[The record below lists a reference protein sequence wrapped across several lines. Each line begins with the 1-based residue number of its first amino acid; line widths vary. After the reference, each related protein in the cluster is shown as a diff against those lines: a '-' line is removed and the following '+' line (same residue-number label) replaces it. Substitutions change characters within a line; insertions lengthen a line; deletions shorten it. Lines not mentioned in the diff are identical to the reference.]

1 MTYKP
6 TDHTDY
12 DRLRAQARSL
22 SNAMLHHRVADA
34 ERAARSVE
42 VLEQQGLCPSLSSQQ
57 LLDEASFFRSYL
69 RKRVAGLTDDEIQEA
84 SEVSNRA

>member
-1 MTYKP
+1 
-6 TDHTDY
+6 
-12 DRLRAQARSL
+12 
-22 SNAMLHHRVADA
+22 
-34 ERAARSVE
+34 VE

>member
-6 TDHTDY
+6 NNHPDY
-12 DRLRAQARSL
+12 DKLRAAARSL
-22 SNAMLHHRVADA
+22 TDTMLYQRVTDA

-42 VLEQQGLCPSLSSQQ
+42 LLEKQGLCPSVSSQQ

-69 RKRVAGLTDDEIQEA
+69 KKRVAGLTDDEIQEA
-84 SEVSNRA
+84 DEVSDRA